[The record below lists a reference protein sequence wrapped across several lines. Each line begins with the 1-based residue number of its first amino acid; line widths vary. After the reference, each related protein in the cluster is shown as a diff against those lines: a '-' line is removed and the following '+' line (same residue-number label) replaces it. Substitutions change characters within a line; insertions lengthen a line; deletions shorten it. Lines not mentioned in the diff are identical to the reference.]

1 MREKFYENEKFA
13 TVNYSGQKVT
23 QTEFD
28 SCVFQD
34 CDFTNADFSDNDFI
48 DCRFENCNFA
58 VAKMKGS
65 GLKDVHF
72 IGCKLIGLDFELCSG
87 FLFAVSFKSCV
98 LDYSSF
104 FGKKLKNTRFI
115 DCSLKEVDFSTS
127 DLSGALFGNCD
138 LSMAVFKQCNL
149 EKADF
154 RTAYNY
160 AFDPEQNRMKKAR
173 FTVSGL
179 AGLLGKYNIEIE

>member
-1 MREKFYENEKFA
+1 MREKFYENEKF
-13 TVNYSGQKVT
+13 TNINYSGQKVT

-28 SCVFQD
+28 NCIFQD

-58 VAKMKGS
+58 VAKMNGS
-65 GLKDVHF
+65 GLKEVHF
-72 IGCKLIGLDFELCSG
+72 VGCKLIGLDFEPCSA

-104 FGKKLKNTRFI
+104 FGKKLKNTRFVE
-115 DCSLKEVDFSTS
+115 CSLKEVDFSTT

-149 EKADF
+149 EKSDF

-173 FTVSGL
+173 FSVSGL